1 MWFEILQILKFR
13 TDSWFASIVSFQH
26 STNFLF
32 FVFIRVDQLSR
43 LPGPPSQ
50 FLSSIQKCF
59 TATVFDDVASFFFL
73 KVSKIFHKTANS
85 FYVYFFLSLKVQSSQ
100 MLKVISWQID
110 FKFKLLQKSQ
120 YWYFL
125 SEIVVDNA
133 VHQHYQQQI
142 MTNIFE

>member
-1 MWFEILQILKFR
+1 M
-13 TDSWFASIVSFQH
+13 
-26 STNFLF
+26 
-32 FVFIRVDQLSR
+32 
-43 LPGPPSQ
+43 
-50 FLSSIQKCF
+50 
-59 TATVFDDVASFFFL
+59 ATVFDDVASFFFL

-100 MLKVISWQID
+100 MLKVVSWQID